1 MMATVE
7 NSAGASHLGQ
17 TDGSLRKKGHETGED
32 RPVASATPSRSR
44 KREPPAR
51 RPAAQLTTG
60 ECRPGRPA
68 HEPNRFR
75 RV

>member
-1 MMATVE
+1 MLATVE
-7 NSAGASHLGQ
+7 NSAGASQLGQ

-32 RPVASATPSRSR
+32 RPVASATPPRSSKRFRSAAPSRSR

-60 ECRPGRPA
+60 
-68 HEPNRFR
+68 
-75 RV
+75 